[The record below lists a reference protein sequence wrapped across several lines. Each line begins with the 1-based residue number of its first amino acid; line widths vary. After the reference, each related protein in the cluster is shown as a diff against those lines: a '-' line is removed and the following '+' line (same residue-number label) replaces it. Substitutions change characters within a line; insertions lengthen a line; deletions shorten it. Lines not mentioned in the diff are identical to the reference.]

1 MQRDVFHFETVDVPY
16 AVARRFMREDP
27 EQLFLPALEGQ
38 PKQEGDVSGLLEVDL
53 DGIILGADVTLEIGD
68 FEEVVEPLPLARRKI
83 GWHAA
88 EHAGMFPIL
97 GGELE
102 VFPVGDRKTQVTFT
116 CHYRPPLKALGAIV
130 DTVYL
135 HRVADECLDRFFTR
149 LVQSLE
155 KIGSQSRR

>member
-16 AVARRFMREDP
+16 EVARRFVSDDP
-27 EQLFLPALEGQ
+27 ERLFSPALEGHAT
-38 PKQEGDVSGLLEVDL
+38 ESGEVSGLLEVDL
-53 DGIILGADVTLEIGD
+53 DGIIFGADVTLEIGD

-102 VFPVGDRKTQVTFT
+102 VFPVGDKKTQVTFT
-116 CHYRPPLKALGAIV
+116 CHYRPPLKAVGAIV

-135 HRVADECLDRFFTR
+135 HRVADECLDRFFKR
-149 LVQSLE
+149 LVGSLE
-155 KIGSQSRR
+155 QLGSRSRS